1 MKPAFLCGE
10 GIQQLEALA
19 AQWGW
24 TRIDKGWGW
33 RTPGGTEVCHTRG
46 REQLR
51 GYRDA
56 VLLVAPFKAASA
68 YHAGRI
74 EEIVA
79 AARGRASTSVRPAR
93 TPATRWNAGHERPSG
108 AESGKPS
115 ATRRLS
121 QGLGR

>member
-10 GIQQLEALA
+10 SLQQLETLA

-24 TRIDKGWGW
+24 TRINKGWGW
-33 RTPGGTEVCHTRG
+33 RAPGGAEVCHARG

-56 VLLVAPFKAASA
+56 VLLVAPFESVSA

-74 EEIVA
+74 EEIIA
-79 AARGRASTSVRPAR
+79 AARGQGFEIRQAGQDADDPLERAS
-93 TPATRWNAGHERPSG
+93 
-108 AESGKPS
+108 
-115 ATRRLS
+115 
-121 QGLGR
+121 

>member
-1 MKPAFLCGE
+1 VAQGVTLRFAALEAASLSMTPTFLCGE

-24 TRIDKGWGW
+24 KRINKGWGW
-33 RTPGGTEVCHTRG
+33 RTPGGTEVCHTRA

-56 VLLVAPFKAASA
+56 VLLVAPFESASA

-74 EEIVA
+74 EEIIA
-79 AARGRASTSVRPAR
+79 AARGQGFDIRRAGRDTGDPL
-93 TPATRWNAGHERPSG
+93 ERGS
-108 AESGKPS
+108 
-115 ATRRLS
+115 
-121 QGLGR
+121 

>member
-10 GIQQLEALA
+10 SIQQLEALA

-24 TRIDKGWGW
+24 KRIDKGWGW
-33 RTPGGTEVCHTRG
+33 RTPSGADVCHTRG

-56 VLLVAPFKAASA
+56 VLLVAPFEAASA

-74 EEIVA
+74 EEIIA
-79 AARGRASTSVRPAR
+79 AARGQGFDIRQAGRDTGDPLERAS
-93 TPATRWNAGHERPSG
+93 WPSD
-108 AESGKPS
+108 S
-115 ATRRLS
+115 AK
-121 QGLGR
+121 